1 METFIVVLTYAIIV
15 LGYLFSLWISNLN
28 YKNRNAEIPNVVKD
42 IYDTEAYAKWHQ
54 YNMVN
59 FKFGLITNAIT
70 TVLFILL
77 LSLGYF
83 PFVHG
88 LSEDLSNNYGLQ
100 VVLFI
105 GFYFLITFI
114 VDIFVSYY
122 QTFVIEEAF
131 GFNKA
136 TKSTFFKDKVKSFVL
151 TIILGGG
158 LIYGL
163 ASLYANVSSM
173 FFLYAYLGLIV
184 IAFLTNLLYV
194 KVFVPLFNKLK
205 PMEDSPLK
213 TKIEAF
219 AKSVG
224 YEISK
229 ISIIDASKRS
239 SKLNAYFSGLGKF
252 KQIVLYD
259 TLIDKCSDEEI
270 VAILAHEIGHNKH
283 HHIWF
288 GLIQMIIM
296 LSFYVGLFVLLIE
309 VNVFSTAFHFESTNF
324 GFAII
329 LFTVFIQPI
338 MIPINMITSAI
349 SRKHEYQ
356 ADAFAATHYNKV
368 SMIASLKIL
377 ARENFSNLTPHPLY
391 VKIFYSHPP
400 IAQRV
405 QAILDIKD

>member
-1 METFIVVLTYAIIV
+1 MENFIVILTYAIIV

-28 YKNRNAEIPNVVKD
+28 YKNRNAEIPEVVKD
-42 IYDTEAYAKWHQ
+42 IYSAEAYAKWHQ
-54 YNMVN
+54 YNMAN
-59 FKFGLITNAIT
+59 FKFGLLSGSGT
-70 TVLFILL
+70 TLLFILL

-83 PFVHG
+83 PFVNK
-88 LSEDLSNNYGLQ
+88 LSEDMTNNFGLQ

-105 GFYFLITFI
+105 GFYFLII
-114 VDIFVSYY
+114 YIIGIFTSYY
-122 QTFVIEEAF
+122 QTFVIEDKF
-131 GFNKA
+131 GFNKT
-136 TKSTFFKDKVKSFVL
+136 TKSTFFKDKIKSLIV
-151 TIILGGG
+151 IVILGGG

-163 ASLYANVSSM
+163 ASLYSNVSSM
-173 FFLYAYLGLIV
+173 FFLYAYLGLVV
-184 IAFLTNLLYV
+184 IAFLSNLLYV

-213 TKIEAF
+213 NKIEEF

-229 ISIIDASKRS
+229 ISIMDASKRS

-259 TLIDKCSDEEI
+259 TLIEKCSDEEI

-296 LSFYVGLFVLLIE
+296 LSFYVGLLVLLME
-309 VNVFSTAFHFESTNF
+309 VKVFSTAFNFETANF

-329 LFTVFIQPI
+329 LFIVFIQPI
-338 MIPINMITSAI
+338 MIPVNILTSAI

-356 ADAFAATHYNKV
+356 ADSFAATHYNKE
-368 SMIASLKIL
+368 SIISSLKIL